1 VKPRRRAK
9 AAPPALATALYL
21 YAVVASEREPSV
33 SGAPSPPPDVGP
45 LRFLPLGDGLWLA
58 AADAPLPRY
67 SAATIEKRLKDL
79 DWVSACAVAHERVV
93 EHVSAL
99 GNTIPMKLFTLFS
112 SDAKATAELG
122 RARVRLRAVMRRIEG
137 RQEWGVRV
145 SVDEATARTRA
156 RERAQDAA
164 AGLGAGA
171 GFLTRKRQEH
181 KEVRDI
187 LDLGRTAADEV
198 FEAIARHSDETQRR
212 PPVKGEPG
220 LRLLLDEFQ
229 PAETHQIRVRTRRRK
244 AGPVRK
250 VSETQRSLAVR
261 QRQQKPA
268 AHFDRLD
275 RALLLV
281 FLGCVGI
288 ARSHF
293 VPPCNSSTK

>member
-9 AAPPALATALYL
+9 AAPPALARASYL
-21 YAVVASEREPSV
+21 YAVVASAQEPSV
-33 SGAPSPPPDVGP
+33 SGAPAPPPDLGP
-45 LRFLPLGDGLWLA
+45 LRFLPLGAGLWLA
-58 AADAPLPRY
+58 AADAPLSRY
-67 SAATIEKRLKDL
+67 SAAAIEKRLKDL
-79 DWVSACAVAHERVV
+79 DWVSACAVAHERLV
-93 EHVSAL
+93 EHLSAL
-99 GNTIPMKLFTLFS
+99 GTTIPMKLFTLFS

-122 RARVRLRAVMRRIEG
+122 RTRARLRAVMRRIEG

-145 SVDEATARTRA
+145 SVDEGTARTRA

-220 LRLLLDEFQ
+220 LRLLLDAAFLVPVARAAAFRES
-229 PAETHQIRVRTRRRK
+229 
-244 AGPVRK
+244 VRK
-250 VSETQRSLAVR
+250 EAERLAPHGYRVVLTGPW
-261 QRQQKPA
+261 PA
-268 AHFDRLD
+268 YNFVA
-275 RALLLV
+275 
-281 FLGCVGI
+281 G
-288 ARSHF
+288 AR
-293 VPPCNSSTK
+293 

>member
-1 VKPRRRAK
+1 VKPRRRATSSPSSPV
-9 AAPPALATALYL
+9 AATASYL
-21 YAVVASEREPSV
+21 YGVVASAE
-33 SGAPSPPPDVGP
+33 APSAAGSPAPPPDVGP

-67 SAATIEKRLKDL
+67 SAPAIEKRLKDL

-93 EHVSAL
+93 EHLSGL
-99 GNTIPMKLFTLFS
+99 GTVIPMKLFTLFS
-112 SDAKATAELG
+112 TDAKATAEVG
-122 RARVRLRAVMRRIEG
+122 RARARLRTVLRRIEG

-187 LDLGRTAADEV
+187 VDLGRTAADEV
-198 FEAIARHSDETQRR
+198 FETLARHSDETQRR

-220 LRLLLDEFQ
+220 LRLLLDAAFLVPVKRAAAFRE
-229 PAETHQIRVRTRRRK
+229 
-244 AGPVRK
+244 GVRK
-250 VSETQRSLAVR
+250 EAERLAGHGYRVVLTG
-261 QRQQKPA
+261 PWPPYN
-268 AHFDRLD
+268 
-275 RALLLV
+275 
-281 FLGCVGI
+281 
-288 ARSHF
+288 F
-293 VPPCNSSTK
+293 VAGAQ